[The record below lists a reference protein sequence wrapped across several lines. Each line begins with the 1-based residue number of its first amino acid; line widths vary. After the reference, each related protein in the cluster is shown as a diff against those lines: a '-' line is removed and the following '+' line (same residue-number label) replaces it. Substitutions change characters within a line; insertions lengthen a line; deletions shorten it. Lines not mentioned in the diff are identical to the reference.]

1 MSVIIY
7 ERSIFLRDGQ
17 PFYVGPWRE
26 TSAKAA
32 ASLTANAL
40 SEQRQN
46 LLVQIAYVSSPTK
59 SVLFDG
65 R

>member
-1 MSVIIY
+1 MNLIIY
-7 ERSIFLRDGQ
+7 ERAILLRNGQ
-17 PFYVGPWRE
+17 PFHVGAWRE
-26 TSAKAA
+26 TSSNAA
-32 ASLTANAL
+32 MTLTAHAL
-40 SEQRQN
+40 ATARHD